1 MTSVQTI
8 AVDMD
13 GVLANVLERFFELD
27 AQDFGRR
34 KTLAEIDGLPEL
46 EAFANVKQ
54 YLRRDGFFR
63 NLPVIPGSQ
72 AALEKL
78 NRVYDVY
85 IVSAAVE
92 FPLSLHEKYEWLR
105 EHFPFISWQQMVFC
119 GSKQIVRADIMID
132 DHLKNLDPFP
142 GTTYLFTAPHNSR
155 VQSEKHI
162 RVNNW
167 IEVERRLV

>member
-1 MTSVQTI
+1 MPTI

-13 GVLANVLERFFELD
+13 GVLANVLERFLELD
-27 AQDFGRR
+27 ALDTGRR

-46 EAFANVKQ
+46 EAFTHVREYVIRK
-54 YLRRDGFFR
+54 GFFR
-63 NLPVIPGSQ
+63 SLPVMPGSQ

-78 NRVYDVY
+78 NRAYEVF
-85 IVSAAVE
+85 IVSAATE
-92 FPLSLHEKYEWLR
+92 FPLSLHEKYGWLS
-105 EHFPFISWQQMVFC
+105 EHFPFISWEQMVFC
-119 GSKQIVRADIMID
+119 GSKRIVRADIMVD

-142 GTTYLFTAPHNSR
+142 GTTYLFSAPHNSR

-167 IEVERRLV
+167 LELERRLL

>member
-1 MTSVQTI
+1 
-8 AVDMD
+8 
-13 GVLANVLERFFELD
+13 
-27 AQDFGRR
+27 
-34 KTLAEIDGLPEL
+34 LPEL

-54 YLRRDGFFR
+54 YLHRPGFFR
-63 NLPVIPGSQ
+63 HLPVIPGSQ

-78 NRVYDVY
+78 NRSYEVF

-142 GTTYLFTAPHNSR
+142 GTTYLFAAPHNSR
-155 VQSEKHI
+155 VKSEKHI
-162 RVNNW
+162 RVNDW
-167 IEVERRLV
+167 VELERRLV